1 MVTLGDVSSAAERL
15 SGDQL
20 MEALALILARVDE
33 LGDIVERLME
43 DVLTSIPEES

>member
-1 MVTLGDVSSAAERL
+1 MVTQGDASSGAERL

-20 MEALALILARVDE
+20 IEALALILARVDE

-43 DVLTSIPEES
+43 DMLTSTPEE